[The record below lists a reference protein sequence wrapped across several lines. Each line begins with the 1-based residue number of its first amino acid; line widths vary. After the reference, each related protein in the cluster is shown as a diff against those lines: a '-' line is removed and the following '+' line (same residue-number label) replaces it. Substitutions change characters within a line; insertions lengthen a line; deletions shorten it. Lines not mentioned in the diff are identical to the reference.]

1 MAVVTVQLLCQALEV
16 KLLQC
21 PAVPLLNRCYF
32 KMGPRF
38 WTSANAI
45 VMGTTVLGQDSH
57 PGYKLMNICVI
68 AFELMDYFY
77 HVSVATA
84 LRTLKPFWVG
94 RLSGTEA
101 VMLDTWAIGKWLC
114 VGSLLM
120 VGNLFLPAMYAWN
133 QQADHSSTIVLLIAA
148 AMKLAFLPVIVK
160 PHIATTLMMELDVHH
175 LCRWTEHL
183 NVPTLPHY
191 VTLVGLVKTKWR
203 RFLRIHFAL
212 ELVPPLAYIFA
223 MLLLLF
229 GMRPHPEVLMV
240 VSAAPLSMAYLWLQV
255 LPLARFNQMIV
266 DWQLSTENND
276 TFRILWQK
284 ERDLMFT
291 VWRYRI
297 TFRKVR
303 LSIASLAA
311 SMLIK
316 QGRTLAMALTHA
328 FDETEPEV
336 STILLVD

>member
-1 MAVVTVQLLCQALEV
+1 
-16 KLLQC
+16 
-21 PAVPLLNRCYF
+21 
-32 KMGPRF
+32 
-38 WTSANAI
+38 
-45 VMGTTVLGQDSH
+45 
-57 PGYKLMNICVI
+57 
-68 AFELMDYFY
+68 
-77 HVSVATA
+77 
-84 LRTLKPFWVG
+84 
-94 RLSGTEA
+94 
-101 VMLDTWAIGKWLC
+101 
-114 VGSLLM
+114 
-120 VGNLFLPAMYAWN
+120 MYAWN

-291 VWRYRI
+291 VWRYHI